1 MAHSIK
7 TVYVVHHSHTD
18 IGYTDLQERV
28 IAIQVNY
35 IKTVLSM
42 MRQPEYADFRWN
54 CETLYCVEEFWKQAS
69 EEDRADFA
77 RFVKEGKIGISA
89 NYLNFNDLV
98 NADVFGKRLAK
109 WQDKLQPFGTKIHT
123 AMAADVNGFSM
134 GYRDAMIENGVEFF
148 FTNVHC
154 HHGMYPLYQNQ
165 NAFFWE
171 NASGQRLLVWNGE
184 HYNLGNVLGLQPNH
198 AVNWMM
204 RNRLGEDADAGTS
217 FSDQLHTNLDKYL
230 TECETE
236 GYPYDFIDLV
246 NADVFGKRL
255 AKWQDKLQPFGTK
268 IHTAMAADVNGFS
281 MGYRDAMIENGVEFF
296 FTNVHC
302 HHGMYP
308 LYQNQNAFFW
318 ENASGQ
324 RLLVWNGE
332 HYNLGNVLGLQ
343 PNHAVNWMMRNRL
356 GEDADAGTSF
366 SDQLHTNLDKYL
378 TECETE
384 GYPYDFIVTA
394 VSGVFSDNAP
404 PSAEIMETIRAYNEK
419 YGQEVRVEMVSLQ
432 ELYAA
437 IAPKLT
443 DAPVYRGGWTDWW
456 ANGVGSTPYAVKH
469 YKDADHRWQLA
480 NRLDP
485 DAEAH
490 YPALA
495 ETVQDNLMLYA
506 EHTWGHSSTITNPY
520 DTMVLNLDMRKN
532 SYASKAHEA
541 ASLMLCSIA
550 EKKGDMLRYYNT
562 TGAVRAVGV
571 SHTSQPQLIEF
582 YIETLALEDV
592 EVRDLAG
599 NLYTCQVSPHPRGR
613 KISFIDTLS
622 YGEEKEYIY
631 TARHKAPETLN
642 TRHCYMGAEE
652 VRDIV
657 NDYDPVT
664 YRLPY
669 EVENKF
675 FRICYK
681 PGDGITSFVD
691 KRTGTEMAGT
701 AIPFFTPIYQR
712 TPLHQEVPFSSYE
725 ERRALGRNIR
735 GKHAETHIGKLMEIT
750 CMEHGPV
757 FTQLRLHYSLAGT
770 VKADVLLKLY
780 EAIPR
785 IDFTLELGKTISD
798 EVESVFLSLDLNRPG
813 NGTVLRK
820 GAREAFRPGIDQL
833 PGTCMEFYM
842 SDDGAAR
849 LSPEGGVLI
858 AARDVPM
865 FYTGEMQHHPI
876 RLCDGAAENNA
887 RPLYSWVMNN
897 NWETNFKMDLSG
909 FCQYYYSLWLT
920 DISDPEQ
927 AMDELHEQLF
937 DPYVLI
943 VR

>member
-69 EEDRADFA
+69 EDDRADFA

-236 GYPYDFIDLV
+236 GY
-246 NADVFGKRL
+246 
-255 AKWQDKLQPFGTK
+255 
-268 IHTAMAADVNGFS
+268 S
-281 MGYRDAMIENGVEFF
+281 
-296 FTNVHC
+296 
-302 HHGMYP
+302 
-308 LYQNQNAFFW
+308 
-318 ENASGQ
+318 
-324 RLLVWNGE
+324 
-332 HYNLGNVLGLQ
+332 
-343 PNHAVNWMMRNRL
+343 
-356 GEDADAGTSF
+356 
-366 SDQLHTNLDKYL
+366 
-378 TECETE
+378 
-384 GYPYDFIVTA
+384 YDFIVTA

-443 DAPVYRGGWTDWW
+443 DAPVYRGDWTDWW

-485 DAEAH
+485 DAEAR
-490 YPALA
+490 YPALS

-622 YGEEKEYIY
+622 YGEEKEYMLC
-631 TARHKAPETLN
+631 TRNSLRLAGGTCCSNAHARRCCGSFRFGRKTYCGRFMPRFYGA
-642 TRHCYMGAEE
+642 TRRSTRARIRLRSPY
-652 VRDIV
+652 R
-657 NDYDPVT
+657 PVEKSS
-664 YRLPY
+664 YKGCLWGLGGGSPPMRRRPAARRGWRAGRSRLPSWRTADARY
-669 EVENKF
+669 
-675 FRICYK
+675 ICA
-681 PGDGITSFVD
+681 P
-691 KRTGTEMAGT
+691 AGS
-701 AIPFFTPIYQR
+701 QC
-712 TPLHQEVPFSSYE
+712 
-725 ERRALGRNIR
+725 RA
-735 GKHAETHIGKLMEIT
+735 
-750 CMEHGPV
+750 
-757 FTQLRLHYSLAGT
+757 
-770 VKADVLLKLY
+770 
-780 EAIPR
+780 
-785 IDFTLELGKTISD
+785 
-798 EVESVFLSLDLNRPG
+798 
-813 NGTVLRK
+813 
-820 GAREAFRPGIDQL
+820 
-833 PGTCMEFYM
+833 
-842 SDDGAAR
+842 
-849 LSPEGGVLI
+849 
-858 AARDVPM
+858 
-865 FYTGEMQHHPI
+865 
-876 RLCDGAAENNA
+876 
-887 RPLYSWVMNN
+887 
-897 NWETNFKMDLSG
+897 
-909 FCQYYYSLWLT
+909 
-920 DISDPEQ
+920 
-927 AMDELHEQLF
+927 
-937 DPYVLI
+937 PY
-943 VR
+943 R

>member
-69 EEDRADFA
+69 EDDRADFA

-217 FSDQLHTNLDKYL
+217 FSDQLH
-230 TECETE
+230 
-236 GYPYDFIDLV
+236 
-246 NADVFGKRL
+246 
-255 AKWQDKLQPFGTK
+255 
-268 IHTAMAADVNGFS
+268 
-281 MGYRDAMIENGVEFF
+281 
-296 FTNVHC
+296 
-302 HHGMYP
+302 
-308 LYQNQNAFFW
+308 
-318 ENASGQ
+318 
-324 RLLVWNGE
+324 
-332 HYNLGNVLGLQ
+332 
-343 PNHAVNWMMRNRL
+343 
-356 GEDADAGTSF
+356 
-366 SDQLHTNLDKYL
+366 
-378 TECETE
+378 
-384 GYPYDFIVTA
+384 
-394 VSGVFSDNAP
+394 
-404 PSAEIMETIRAYNEK
+404 
-419 YGQEVRVEMVSLQ
+419 
-432 ELYAA
+432 
-437 IAPKLT
+437 
-443 DAPVYRGGWTDWW
+443 
-456 ANGVGSTPYAVKH
+456 
-469 YKDADHRWQLA
+469 
-480 NRLDP
+480 
-485 DAEAH
+485 
-490 YPALA
+490 
-495 ETVQDNLMLYA
+495 A

-701 AIPFFTPIYQR
+701 AIPFFTPVYQR

-909 FCQYYYSLWLT
+909 FCQYDYSLWLT